1 MNGIILINKE
11 KNITSHDIVYK
22 IKKIVNEKVG
32 HAGTLD
38 PMATGVLPILIGK
51 GTLCS
56 KYLINHDKIYET
68 TIQLGKKSDTADGEG
83 KIIEEKEVKEDNLKE
98 EKIKSVLKKFIGK
111 QEQIPPMYSAI
122 KINGKKLY
130 EYARKGEKVEI
141 EPRNIEIYSLDL
153 LNIDEKEQQ
162 ITLKV
167 SCSKGTYIRS
177 LCEDISKSL
186 DTVGYMLN
194 LNRLK
199 VDRFDISK
207 SITMQEIENSDN
219 SYEFINKNLITIEEL
234 FKESDEIVLD
244 SRKLSLFLN
253 GVKLTSNKKDGVYR
267 IYVNTDAN
275 KKFIGL
281 GIISNGILKRD
292 VIC

>member
-83 KIIEEKEVKEDNLKE
+83 KIIEEKEIKEDNLKE

>member
-38 PMATGVLPILIGK
+38 PMAKGVLPILIGK